1 MHYRQSLMAGAISL
15 VELTTTN
22 TAYAQAAGSGDTGAN
37 AANVPDT
44 SKFGGRRASALCIIV
59 AAMLALGLGQAPA
72 HARSANE
79 ADAVYYNGKI
89 VTLDKASTTVSGV
102 AIRDGRFVA
111 VGDDKA
117 VRGFVGKDTEVVDLH
132 GRMVIPGLNDSH
144 THVEVYGLQ
153 ASAIPLAKTK
163 TVAEALEAI
172 KSFVAGRQPAEWV
185 IGSSWHPL
193 SQLAEH
199 RYLTRAELD
208 AVAPNNPVYLPTVGH
223 SAMANSAALRLAG
236 IDRQTADPL
245 GGKIE
250 RDANGEPNGVLQ
262 EKAVEKVA
270 SLVPPYTVQQLEDQF
285 LRSFEYANS
294 YGITSVLEGALR
306 REQIRALQG
315 LMLARRLPIRIGA
328 LWAPNAAQPFED
340 WQAQMEGNG
349 FTSGF
354 GNEWLKIA
362 GVKIVADGGMTLRT
376 AFTTDPYPG
385 DPHYHGIAALTH
397 DRQVQLVEIANA
409 NDWRVATHCVG
420 DQACDWVLDAYE
432 AANRQRPIADRRFA
446 LIHGS
451 LIREDQLRRMKALG
465 ARLEAQNLF
474 MWDKAATVEK
484 FLGKDA
490 ANRAIPD
497 RLAVDILGIDN
508 VSLGSD
514 FPISTLNPFVNMY
527 IAITR
532 KDAAGTVYGADQA
545 VSREEALRMY
555 TVSGAFATRDEDVKG
570 TIEVG
575 KLADMAILSDDFFA
589 IDAEAIKDIS
599 VLRTVVGG
607 KTVFLRSGPKAQG
620 GAQ

>member
-1 MHYRQSLMAGAISL
+1 MH
-15 VELTTTN
+15 LT
-22 TAYAQAAGSGDTGAN
+22 
-37 AANVPDT
+37 PT
-44 SKFGGRRASALCIIV
+44 SKPAAQGASLARRPFAFRIALMT
-59 AAMLALGLGQAPA
+59 ALALGVAPALA
-72 HARSANE
+72 HARSAND

-89 VTLDKASTTVSGV
+89 VTLDKASATVSGV
-102 AIRDGRFVA
+102 AIRDGRFIA
-111 VGDDKA
+111 VGDDKLA
-117 VRGFVGKDTEVVDLH
+117 RSFVGKDTEVVDLR
-132 GRMVIPGLNDSH
+132 GRTVIPGLNDSH
-144 THVEVYGLQ
+144 THVEVYGQQ
-153 ASAIPLAKTK
+153 ASAVPLAKTK
-163 TVAEALEAI
+163 TVAEALAALA
-172 KSFVAGRQPAEWV
+172 SLVATRPPGEWV

-236 IDRQTADPL
+236 IDRQTADPA

-262 EKAVEKVA
+262 EKAVEQVA
-270 SLVPPYTVQQLEDQF
+270 SLIPPYTIEQIEDQF
-285 LRSFEYANS
+285 LRSFEWANS

-306 REQIRALQG
+306 RDQIRALQR
-315 LMLARRLPIRIGA
+315 LMADRRLPVRVGV
-328 LWAPNAAQPFED
+328 LWAPNAAEPFED
-340 WQAQMEGNG
+340 WQTLMEGNG
-349 FTSGF
+349 FSSGF

-362 GVKIVADGGMTLRT
+362 GIKIVADGGMTLRT
-376 AFTTDPYPG
+376 AFTTDAYPG

-397 DRQVQLVEIANA
+397 DRLLRLVEIANT

-451 LIREDQLRRMKALG
+451 LIRADQLRRMKALG

-484 FLGKDA
+484 FLGMEA

-497 RLAVDILGIDN
+497 RLAIDILGIDN

-527 IAITR
+527 IAVTR
-532 KDAAGTVYGADQA
+532 KDSAGTVYGADQA
-545 VSREEALRMY
+545 VTREEALRMY
-555 TVSGAFATRDEDVKG
+555 TLSGAFATRDEDTKG
-570 TIEVG
+570 TIEIG
-575 KLADMAILSDDFFA
+575 KLADMAVLSDDYFSV
-589 IDAEAIKDIS
+589 DAEAIKDIR
-599 VLRTVVGG
+599 VQRTVVGG
-607 KTVFLRSGPKAQG
+607 KTVFLRPDAKAEG
-620 GAQ
+620 DTK